1 MNKIKGIAVAMVALM
16 ASGAFA
22 ATTATS
28 AKMTSKKVSTIKK
41 TTAKKATAKA
51 TAGKT
56 ETSAKVDSVNSTS
69 SSAVSAASSSM
80 PGLTAGSSAAEA
92 PKALKKPSALDKIKF
107 ALVFEFYG
115 PSVADPFSGYQPA
128 LSPDE
133 GDNYAN
139 SQGDSAQTVHTNIV
153 LGYRISDN
161 LTFQLNPNFQST
173 GANAAGDDQG
183 SLFRFREELS
193 YAKLGVGKFLQ
204 VGKFKWNG
212 DFRVY
217 PGGLGERTAGR
228 PLYLRTGQ
236 NLMYSAT
243 PKMTLAAYNT
253 IRYYKRT
260 DTVYGS
266 NPNAYDFRATI
277 GPALEYQVS
286 DSTGLSLSYN
296 MDVRLQKANREFVDG
311 PVDAAPFVEAGAGI
325 DISKMVNLNPY
336 IDVYTNTANIEAW
349 QFGANLALNIL

>member
-1 MNKIKGIAVAMVALM
+1 MTKIKGIALAMAALM

-28 AKMTSKKVSTIKK
+28 TKSTTKKVSNIKK

-51 TAGKT
+51 TAR
-56 ETSAKVDSVNSTS
+56 ADSIGASS

-128 LSPDE
+128 LNPSE
-133 GDNYAN
+133 GDNYSH
-139 SQGDSAQTVHTNIV
+139 SQGDDAQDLRTNII
-153 LGYRISDN
+153 LGYRLSDN
-161 LTFQLNPNFQST
+161 LTFTLNPVFQTVGESAS
-173 GANAAGDDQG
+173 GADKG
-183 SLFRFREELS
+183 SMFRFREEAS
-193 YAKLGVGKFLQ
+193 FVKLGVGKFMQ

-217 PGGLGERTAGR
+217 PGGLGENSKGT

-236 NLMYSAT
+236 NLMYSLT
-243 PKMTLAAYNT
+243 PKVTLAAYNT
-253 IRYYKRT
+253 IRYYKHT
-260 DTVYGS
+260 DTFYEA
-266 NPNAYDFRATI
+266 NPNGYDFRATF
-277 GPALEYQVS
+277 GPTVEYQVS
-286 DSTGLSLSYN
+286 DSTGLGLTYFT
-296 MDVRLQKANREFVDG
+296 DVRLKKANREFVDG
-311 PVDAAPFVEAGAGI
+311 PVNAAPFVEAGATI
-325 DISKMVNLNPY
+325 DVSKMVNLNPY
-336 IDVYTNTANIEAW
+336 IDVYTNTPNIEAW
-349 QFGANLALNIL
+349 QFGANIALNIL